1 MKAPTAID
9 CHRSVK
15 REDCKFTVMA
25 KRKKKPKIPKSQKKR
40 IQERKRLKKAI
51 SDSQENLLQRVKD
64 QSIDGGRELLI
75 APPNMTKMSEIIID
89 YAQPLLNVAKN
100 DEEQKKAISIAI
112 AIWNLSLYPKEMQS
126 EYIGKITEIMTA
138 SRKDSELSENEKEV
152 LNFLMKRKKTLFP
165 EIKRVILDY
174 EYVETPKGFHINV
187 VSNILKNDQ
196 SFSTT

>member
-1 MKAPTAID
+1 
-9 CHRSVK
+9 
-15 REDCKFTVMA
+15 MA

-51 SDSQENLLQRVKD
+51 SNSQENLLQRVKD

-138 SRKDSELSENEKEV
+138 SRKDGRLTDNEKEV
-152 LNFLMKRKKTLFP
+152 LNYLMERKKTFFP
-165 EIKRVILDY
+165 DIKRVILDY
-174 EYVETPKGFHINV
+174 DYVETPQGFHINV

>member
-1 MKAPTAID
+1 VEAPNAID
-9 CHRSVK
+9 CQRSAQ
-15 REDCKFTVMA
+15 REDCKFTVMTN
-25 KRKKKPKIPKSQKKR
+25 RKKKSKIPRRLKKK

-51 SDSQENLLQRVKD
+51 FDSQEKLLQRVKD
-64 QSIDGGRELLI
+64 ESIDGGKEFLI

-89 YAQPLLNVAKN
+89 YARPLLNAAKN
-100 DEEQKKAISIAI
+100 DEEQKKALSIAI

-187 VSNILKNDQ
+187 VSNILKDDQ
-196 SFSTT
+196 SCSMV